1 MHAPRLHWMRGRQEQ
16 GPGVH
21 RTLEWIG
28 HNDAGEA
35 IARVVRILGP
45 VWSGWRTYRAV
56 ALDDEAKV
64 IELRPS
70 APDGGDWLACVGGQV
85 VGRASVPL
93 RAETA
98 AARGWGRVER
108 VGARSRSEWEGKV
121 GWLVRFWNPPT
132 SPNLSAPRGGE
143 GRTQRLS

>member
-1 MHAPRLHWMRGRQEQ
+1 MRGRQEE

-56 ALDDEAKV
+56 ALDNEAKV

-70 APDGGDWLACVGGQV
+70 RPEGADWLACGGGQV

-93 RAETA
+93 QA
-98 AARGWGRVER
+98 G
-108 VGARSRSEWEGKV
+108 
-121 GWLVRFWNPPT
+121 
-132 SPNLSAPRGGE
+132 RGGGGGPGGGE
-143 GRTQRLS
+143 K